1 MLASLAGANA
11 KSYDAV
17 LYNRV
22 KAGATLLQAGYYMVK
37 VKGDN
42 AVFTAVSDGKNY
54 TTPVKVDNDG
64 SRQTMSALT
73 AASMNRTHDCT
84 CVLSTNISSCTLA
97 REPHKC
103 KVGAGIWWAAPES
116 ADFRDYRF
124 LGGRRR
130 ES

>member
-1 MLASLAGANA
+1 VLASLAGANA

-64 SRQTMSALT
+64 SKHDSTVANVDAL
-73 AASMNRTHDCT
+73 DGIV
-84 CVLSTNISSCTLA
+84 VLRSIQIGRSSITL
-97 REPHKC
+97 EFNK
-103 KVGAGIWWAAPES
+103 
-116 ADFRDYRF
+116 
-124 LGGRRR
+124 
-130 ES
+130 